1 MGKSSDTGKEEP
13 KENATAE
20 KIDISNPKNVQK
32 FGPNPNL
39 EKKDPNLIKYGSRI
53 NLKLFNILQ

>member
-1 MGKSSDTGKEEP
+1 MP
-13 KENATAE
+13 QPE